1 MSSTLDLTDPLARA
15 AVFAGRAPSLHNSQP
30 WHWRLRSGVLDLS
43 LQPRR
48 LLRVTDPA
56 ARLAVLSCGTALHH
70 ALIHLA
76 ADGCRAVVTRIP
88 DPEDPYLLARVEPA
102 GTAAPD
108 HDAARLV
115 RAEPRRR
122 TDRRNDPGPP
132 LDTHQ
137 VHTVQQAVRR
147 HGAGLM
153 VLRLG
158 QMYAVA
164 QAAELAQ
171 EIEAADPEWQVE
183 IAGWVGGDR
192 PSRTGVPTAALPAD
206 LNVLTAPA
214 QALRRAGSVLL
225 DESRGPAS
233 TFTVL
238 HSARDGRRDWL
249 TAGEALSAGWLTAA
263 HLGVAVLPLSVVT
276 EVAGGRDRI
285 RQLLNWSAY
294 PHLVL
299 RLAAESSRP
308 PGPPTPRL
316 PSTEILSMG

>member
-1 MSSTLDLTDPLARA
+1 MSSTPDLTDPLVRA

-30 WHWRLRSGVLDLS
+30 WHWRLRSGVLELG
-43 LQPRR
+43 LEPRR

-56 ARLAVLSCGTALHH
+56 GRLAMLSCGAALHH

-76 ADGCRAVVTRIP
+76 ADGFRAAVIQLP
-88 DPEDPYLLARVEPA
+88 DPADPYLLARIEIRGP
-102 GTAAPD
+102 AAPS

-115 RAEPRRR
+115 RAASKRH

-132 LDTHQ
+132 LDIHQ
-137 VHTVQQAVRR
+137 VHTVQQAIR
-147 HGAGLM
+147 HHDAGLM
-153 VLRLG
+153 TLRLN

-171 EIEAADPEWQVE
+171 DVEAADPEWQVE

-192 PSRTGVPTAALPAD
+192 PSHTGVPTSALPAD
-206 LNVLTAPA
+206 PHLLTAPA
-214 QALRRAGSVLL
+214 RALRRAGSVLL
-225 DESRGPAS
+225 DESRGPAA

-238 HSARDGRRDWL
+238 HTAHDGRRDWL
-249 TAGEALSAGWLTAA
+249 TAGVALSAGWLTAA
-263 HLGVAVLPLSVVT
+263 HIGVAVLPLSVVT

-285 RQLLNWSAY
+285 RSLLNWSAY

-299 RLAAESSRP
+299 RLATESDRP
-308 PGPPTPRL
+308 PDPATPRL
-316 PSTEILSMG
+316 PNSEIISIG